1 MCDPPC
7 GPVPCKGSKD
17 SFHSTFFSTCSWVN
31 CRFLQLIQLLFF
43 SGKKRAAVFKC
54 PRSASAECSRAVGRR
69 AARRTAPARARSA
82 PDGAKTR
89 GDNEQGG
96 AHRHLHLA
104 HRQTSTLPRAR
115 RSMTASWARPR
126 RPRRGR
132 PAAHCRFGR
141 STAHKSAPG
150 GVREQWAAGRG
161 AAAARRAANAV
172 RHLYIYISILPWR
185 RLG

>member
-1 MCDPPC
+1 VIRPC
-7 GPVPCKGSKD
+7 TPVEGSKD

-31 CRFLQLIQLLFF
+31 CRFLQLIQLQFF
-43 SGKKRAAVFKC
+43 SGKKRAGRVQM
-54 PRSASAECSRAVGRR
+54 PQRSASAECSRAVGRR

-104 HRQTSTLPRAR
+104 HRQTSTLLPRAR

-132 PAAHCRFGR
+132 PADRCGFGR
-141 STAHKSAPG
+141 HTANKSAPE
-150 GVREQWAAGRG
+150 GVREQWSAGRG
-161 AAAARRAANAV
+161 AGGRQRVHPPESSALAPTVPKPA
-172 RHLYIYISILPWR
+172 LCM
-185 RLG
+185 

>member
-1 MCDPPC
+1 MGAFPAIKL
-7 GPVPCKGSKD
+7 GQLQISAVD
-17 SFHSTFFSTCSWVN
+17 ST
-31 CRFLQLIQLLFF
+31 
-43 SGKKRAAVFKC
+43 AVFFRKKKGGRVQM

-104 HRQTSTLPRAR
+104 HRQTSTLLPRAR

-141 STAHKSAPG
+141 STAHKSAPE
-150 GVREQWAAGRG
+150 GVWEQWAAGRG